1 MTGRGKRLPL
11 LTVFKTRESRFI
23 KNKQNLISQRA
34 SEMKPDF
41 SLESQR
47 PFSLLRENSG
57 TLFFSV
63 FPFLS
68 FLSYS
73 LASAVRQWPKNL
85 MEGLISSIVQRHQTS
100 VLISEEPFFS
110 DAATSPSTCQKNKH
124 AFAAKNHVERKVK
137 CVCVKKRRDASRG
150 TSDRARKCKVEE
162 TASLRKRVRHLRRV
176 RCFCLEF

>member
-1 MTGRGKRLPL
+1 MKCCHFKMTGRGKRLPL

-57 TLFFSV
+57 TLFFSLSVFPV

-110 DAATSPSTCQKNKH
+110 DAVTSPSTCQKNKH
-124 AFAAKNHVERKVK
+124 AFAAKIMLKEK
-137 CVCVKKRRDASRG
+137 
-150 TSDRARKCKVEE
+150 
-162 TASLRKRVRHLRRV
+162 
-176 RCFCLEF
+176 